1 MAERP
6 EFEGRFELGGATL
19 REHTARGV
27 LVNAAFQ
34 VGFAALG
41 LLQRVGIAAFLS
53 TTEYG
58 VWGLIVGTLLSI
70 SWLKQVGISERYVQ
84 QSEADQVLA
93 FQRAFTVELIW
104 TGAFYVLVAAA
115 LPVYALLIYD
125 RPEMLVPGYVLSLA
139 LLISTLHTPIW
150 VAYRRMAFVRQR
162 LLEGVNPLVGLVVTI
177 ALGVAGLGYWAPV
190 IGVVAGF
197 AAGAVAAVATCPYP
211 IRLRID
217 RATLRD
223 YVGFSWPVLASA
235 LGGLVAT
242 QSVLIAGNDAVGLAG
257 IGVITIVAAF
267 TSFTDRVDG
276 LISRSIYPAVAAV
289 RDNVAVM
296 RETFVK
302 SNRLALMWGLPFGVA
317 LSLFAGDLIAYGL
330 GERWREAEPVMHVVG
345 VAVGLGQIAFNWGVF
360 VQASG
365 RTRPLAVAGGV
376 AVASALLVTVPLMLA
391 LGLEGF
397 AAGIAL
403 ATAAQ
408 LLVRAITLNRLFGRF
423 NLAAHSARALAP
435 TVPAVAAVL
444 IARALVTAPRSLAV
458 AVAELVAYC
467 LITAAG
473 TLLFERRLLDEVRGY
488 VRRTSSRESLAPV

>member
-27 LVNAAFQ
+27 LINSAFQ

-41 LLQRVGIAAFLS
+41 LLQRVGIAAFLT

-58 VWGLIVGTLLSI
+58 TWGLIVGTLLSI

-84 QSEADQVLA
+84 QSELDQELA
-93 FQRAFTVELIW
+93 FQRAFTVELVW
-104 TGAFYVLVAAA
+104 TACFYILVAAA
-115 LPVYALLIYD
+115 LPVYALLLYD
-125 RPEMLVPGYVLSLA
+125 RPEILLPGYVLSLA
-139 LLISTLHTPIW
+139 LLISSLHTPIW

-162 LLEGVNPLVGLVVTI
+162 VLEGINPVLALAVTI

-197 AAGAVAAVATCPYP
+197 AASGAAAVATCPYP
-211 IRLRID
+211 IRLGID
-217 RATLRD
+217 RATVRE
-223 YVGFSWPVLASA
+223 YVGFSWPVLVSA

-242 QSVLIAGNDAVGLAG
+242 QAVLIAGNDAVGLAG
-257 IGVITIVAAF
+257 IGVITIVSAF
-267 TSFTDRVDG
+267 TSFTDRVDM

-289 RDNVAVM
+289 RENVAVM

-302 SNRLALMWGLPFGVA
+302 SNRLALMWGLPFGVG
-317 LSLFAGDLIAYGL
+317 LSLFAGDLVSYGL
-330 GERWREAEPVMHVVG
+330 GERWREAEPVLHVVG

-365 RTRPLAVAGGV
+365 RTRPLAVAGAV
-376 AVASALLVTVPLMLA
+376 AAASALLVTVPLMLA

-403 ATAAQ
+403 AIGAQ
-408 LLVRAITLNRLFGRF
+408 LLIRGLTLNRLFGGF
-423 NLAAHSARALAP
+423 NLVAHSIRALAP
-435 TVPAVAAVL
+435 TVPAVAVVL
-444 IARALVTAPRSLAV
+444 LARALVTAPRSLAV
-458 AVAELVAYC
+458 AIVELVAYC

-473 TLLFERRLLDEVRGY
+473 TLLFERRLIDEVLGY